1 MTWRSGLPAE
11 TSRDFEFLT
20 PGHNGEYHHFVRG
33 GVNKIK
39 ALRSFIVVST
49 AILAAFCAK
58 DNNAWRGS
66 IEEVNGVTI
75 VRNPEEPIYKG
86 SLFTT
91 EEELSIG
98 GMEGSDTYAFSDIS
112 HMTADDQGRIY
123 ALDRKESHVKV
134 FDAEGRYLRTIGR
147 PGQGPGDLNEPIFV
161 YFVRNELLV
170 TQYERLSFFSPDGD
184 LLRTVPMVKETP
196 TRARC
201 NSRGNIIGTSTVFD
215 PTTPKTYAFVL
226 KLYDPEVN
234 PIKELARMQIERSL
248 GPTVNPMRPNIYMTV
263 DDQDYVIFGYAE
275 RYEIQVFDSNGNL
288 TRKILKTYK
297 PVAITEEEKAAS
309 IEGAPP
315 QMKFEFPEHHP
326 PFLRFI
332 HDETGRLYVQ
342 TYEKAAAKDV
352 YLHDVFGRDGRYIAR
367 VPLKR
372 TPVLFRNGKLY
383 SCEETEEGYPVI
395 KRYRIT
401 AASGSSRSG
410 NKG

>member
-1 MTWRSGLPAE
+1 VTWRGGLPVE
-11 TSRDFEFLT
+11 DTPDFEFLT
-20 PGHNGEYHHFVRG
+20 PGRNWEYNYFLRG
-33 GVNKIK
+33 RVNKIK

-49 AILAAFCAK
+49 AIFAAFCAK
-58 DNNAWRGS
+58 DKNVWRGS

-75 VRNPEEPIYKG
+75 VRNPEEPIYEG
-86 SLFTT
+86 NLFTA

-98 GMEGSDTYAFSDIS
+98 GEEGSDTYAFSDIS
-112 HMTADDQGRIY
+112 HLTADDQGRIY

-161 YFVRNELLV
+161 YFLRNELLV
-170 TQYERLSFFSPDGD
+170 TQYERLSFFSPEGD

-201 NSRGNIIGTSTVFD
+201 NSRGNIIGTSTVYD
-215 PTTPKTYAFVL
+215 PATPKTYAFVL

-234 PIKELARMQIERSL
+234 PIKELARMQLERSL
-248 GPTVNPMRPNIYMTV
+248 GPTVKPMRPTVYMTV
-263 DDQDYVIFGYAE
+263 DDQDNVIFGYPE
-275 RYEIQVFDSNGNL
+275 RYEIQVFDPDGNL

-297 PVAITEEEKAAS
+297 PVAIAEEEKAAS

-315 QMKFEFPEHHP
+315 QIKFEFPEHHP

-332 HDETGRLYVQ
+332 HDEMGRLYVQ
-342 TYEKAAAKDV
+342 TYERAAAKDV
-352 YLHDVFGRDGRYIAR
+352 YLHDVFDRDGRYIAR

-372 TPVLFRNGKLY
+372 VPVLFRNGNLY
-383 SCEETEEGYPVI
+383 SLEETEEGYPVI
-395 KRYRIT
+395 KRYRVT
-401 AASGSSRSG
+401 AASRSSPSG
-410 NKG
+410 KKG

>member
-1 MTWRSGLPAE
+1 M
-11 TSRDFEFLT
+11 
-20 PGHNGEYHHFVRG
+20 RG
-33 GVNKIK
+33 GVNKTK
-39 ALRSFIVVST
+39 GLRLFVVT
-49 AILAAFCAK
+49 LAAFLAAFCAK
-58 DNNAWRGS
+58 DKNSWRGT

-75 VRNPEEPIYKG
+75 VRNPEEPVYEG
-86 SLFTT
+86 SLFAT

-98 GMEGSDTYAFSDIS
+98 VEEGGDMYAFSDIS
-112 HMTADDQGRIY
+112 HLTADDQGRIY

-161 YFVRNELLV
+161 YFLRNELLV

-184 LLRTVPMVKETP
+184 LLRTVAMVKETP

-201 NSRGNIIGTSTVFD
+201 NSRGNIIGTSSVYD
-215 PTTPKTYAFVL
+215 PATPNTYAFVL

-234 PIKELARMQIERSL
+234 PIKELARMQLERRL
-248 GPTVNPMRPNIYMTV
+248 GPTVNPMRPTVYMTV
-263 DDQDYVIFGYAE
+263 DEQDNVIFGYPE
-275 RYEIQVFDSNGNL
+275 RYEIQVFDSDGNL

-297 PVAITEEEKAAS
+297 PVAVTEEEKAAS
-309 IEGAPP
+309 VEGAPP
-315 QMKFEFPEHHP
+315 QIKFEFPEHHP

-332 HDETGRLYVQ
+332 HDEMGRLYVQ

-352 YLHDVFGRDGRYIAR
+352 YLHDVFDRDGRYIAR

-372 TPVLFRNGKLY
+372 VPVLFRNGKLY
-383 SCEETEEGYPVI
+383 SLEESEEGYPVI
-395 KRYRIT
+395 KRYRVIG
-401 AASGSSRSG
+401 ASGTSPSG